1 MACLNPLK
9 LSLRQLENTVTEFSY
24 QLDDAF
30 YQGLEQT
37 EIKGG
42 LVQAKVVI
50 KKVAD
55 AYDVTLTQQGYI
67 VVECQR
73 CLDDMSWRVDVTDHL
88 VVKFGTDLTEQT
100 DELVVIGEQELFDIG
115 WYLFEFA
122 ALTIPICPTHE
133 EGECNPEMEEKLKEY
148 APGEK
153 SDEIDPRWEQLKS
166 LINN

>member
-1 MACLNPLK
+1 MACSNPLK

-30 YQGLEQT
+30 YQSLDQSD
-37 EIKGG
+37 IKGG

-55 AYDVTLTQQGYI
+55 AFDVTLTQQGCI
-67 VVECQR
+67 MVECQR
-73 CLDDMSWRVDVTDHL
+73 CLDDMPLQVDVTDHL

-100 DELVVIGEQELFDIG
+100 DELVVIGEQELFDVG

-122 ALTIPICPTHE
+122 ALTIPICPVHE
-133 EGECNPEMEEKLKEY
+133 EGECNPEMEKKLQEY
-148 APGEK
+148 APGVK
-153 SDEIDPRWEQLKS
+153 SDNIDPRWEQLKS

>member
-73 CLDDMSWRVDVTDHL
+73 CLDDMSWQVDVTDHL